1 MEDSLVYL
9 EMDKA
14 AAYLR
19 FQNIVESKEEDLEQV
34 MTEILA
40 EVLERDK
47 DDILEELDEVYR
59 VSTNYVRRHK
69 CPKEVHV
76 RFARRKVQDII
87 YKISREETIKY
98 KDEEIFVLKQIPK
111 RVREARRDYKS
122 LAAQLNQKGIM
133 FKWLVPEGMLITW
146 GGEGKLK

>member
-14 AAYLR
+14 ATYLR

-34 MTEILA
+34 MAEILA

-47 DDILEELDEVYR
+47 DDILKKLDEVYR
-59 VSTNYVRRHK
+59 VNTNYARCHK
-69 CPKEVHV
+69 CPKEVYV
-76 RFARRKVQDII
+76 RFARRKVWDII

-98 KDEEIFVLKQIPK
+98 KDK
-111 RVREARRDYKS
+111 
-122 LAAQLNQKGIM
+122 
-133 FKWLVPEGMLITW
+133 
-146 GGEGKLK
+146 